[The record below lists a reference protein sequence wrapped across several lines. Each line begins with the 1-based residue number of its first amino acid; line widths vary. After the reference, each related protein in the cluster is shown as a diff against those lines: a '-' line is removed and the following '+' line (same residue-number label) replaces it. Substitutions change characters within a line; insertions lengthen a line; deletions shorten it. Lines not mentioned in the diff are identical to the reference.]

1 MKTKIAE
8 CRNIILDNK
17 NTRICVP
24 LTGGSIEEI
33 LSQAEALKKLEPD
46 IVEWRADYYQMEDE
60 CNPDELID
68 MLQDIHGVL
77 QNIPLIF
84 TYRTESE
91 GGKGR
96 LGISRVSDYCAK
108 VAESAEANNV
118 AFIDSELYGQ
128 RDNAEILGLVK
139 KIHNCN
145 VKIIGSNH
153 HFDKTPTED
162 EMLEVLTVMEQMG
175 ADVCKLAVMPK
186 EKEDVD
192 ALIKVS
198 QMADDKLSVPI
209 ITISMGELEAVTRVC
224 TRLTGSVVT
233 FAAGVN
239 SSAPGQPECG
249 ILKQLL
255 RISKGCRTTRNIA
268 LIGFMG
274 TGKTTISKA
283 LSRITGFEEIDVDN
297 YIVEKAGI
305 EISEIFA
312 KHGEEYFRKL
322 ETEALREIQEENGLI
337 ISCGGGAVLKDENV
351 EILKS
356 KGVIVLLT
364 ATPETVFE
372 RVKNHTHRPILNNDM
387 SVEHIKKL
395 MNQREPRYK
404 EVADITVNVDRNDRI
419 LTCCEI
425 LKKLIEKGDLEVSG
439 ENS

>member
-1 MKTKIAE
+1 MKTKILK

-17 NTRICVP
+17 NTKVCVP
-24 LTGGSIEEI
+24 LTGGSVEEI
-33 LSQAEALKKLEPD
+33 LSQAEAVKELKPD
-46 IVEWRADYYQMEDE
+46 IVEWRADYYQMK
-60 CNPDELID
+60 NVGNLDELIAV
-68 MLQDIHGVL
+68 LENIHRVM
-77 QNIPLIF
+77 QSIPLIF

-91 GGKGR
+91 GGEGK
-96 LGISRVSDYCAK
+96 LDFDHYAEYCVEIAK
-108 VAESAEANNV
+108 NAEANNIT
-118 AFIDSELYGQ
+118 FIDVELYGQ
-128 RDNAEILGLVK
+128 RDNVEISETVK
-139 KIHNCN
+139 RIHNCD

-162 EMLEVLTVMEQMG
+162 EMLEILTVTEQMG

-198 QMADDKLSVPI
+198 QMADNKLSVPI
-209 ITISMGELEAVTRVC
+209 ITISMGELGAVTRVC

-255 RISKGCRTTRNIA
+255 RMSKGCRTTRNIA

-283 LSRITGFEEIDVDN
+283 LSRMTGCEEIDVDN
-297 YIVEKAGI
+297 YIVKKVGI

-372 RVKNHTHRPILNNDM
+372 RVKDHTHRPILNNDM

-395 MNQREPRYK
+395 MAQREPRYK
-404 EVADITVNVDRNDRI
+404 EVADITVNVDGNDRI